1 MLAVAG
7 SEARAALAC
16 MEEAEIAAMG
26 EEERKAAA
34 HVIDLDAPSNDCP
47 ACGTTFEG
55 HPARCPGCGLRL
67 R

>member
-7 SEARAALAC
+7 TEARDALARL
-16 MEEAEIAAMG
+16 EEAEIEAMS
-26 EEERKAAA
+26 EAERRAHA

-47 ACGTTFEG
+47 ACGTTFSG

-67 R
+67 G